1 MDLCDHLPLMRL
13 PSTKTLRAFQL
24 AARSGSFKT
33 AASQLF
39 LTPSAVSHQI
49 RALEE
54 EVGVTLFHRGAR
66 TLTLTDAGST
76 YLAEIEYLF
85 ERLDTATR
93 ELRARAGRSTLR
105 LRVASFFASEF
116 LLPRLAALHAAQP
129 EIDLEID
136 TDGTGTDAHP
146 PDADVSIVLGS
157 GNWHE
162 LQAHR
167 LFSQTYVPACSPALL
182 ARTPLAS
189 IEQLDGQ
196 TLLVFEARKDG
207 WERWAESAGLQMP
220 KPRKRIAF
228 NNMSSLV
235 RATERSAGIGLIPG
249 TLSAERFRAKSLTRL
264 FEHEWTTEDSYFLV
278 HRAEV
283 AARPE
288 VVAFRKWLLDELQT
302 GMTVPPLA
310 GQVSAL
316 S

>member
-1 MDLCDHLPLMRL
+1 MRL

-33 AASQLF
+33 AAGQLF

-54 EVGVTLFHRGAR
+54 ELGVALFHRGAR
-66 TLTLTDAGST
+66 TLTLTDAGQA
-76 YLAEIEYLF
+76 YLQEIDYLF
-85 ERLDTATR
+85 DRLDAATR
-93 ELRARAGRSTLR
+93 ELRARAGRGTLR
-105 LRVASFFASEF
+105 LRVASFFANEF

-129 EIDLEID
+129 DIDLEID
-136 TDGTGTDAHP
+136 TETGTDLHP
-146 PDADVSIVLGS
+146 ADADVSIVLGS
-157 GNWHE
+157 GAWND

-167 LFSQTYVPACSPALL
+167 LFSQAYVPACSPALL
-182 ARTPLAS
+182 ARTPITS
-189 IEQLDGQ
+189 IEQLNGQ

-220 KPRKRIAF
+220 RPRKRIAF

-235 RATERSAGIGLIPG
+235 RATERSAGIGLIPAP
-249 TLSAERFRAKSLTRL
+249 LSTERFRAKSLTRL
-264 FEHEWTTEDSYFLV
+264 FDHEWETEDSYFLV

-288 VVAFRKWLLDELQT
+288 VIAFRKWILDELQKAMKLPAS
-302 GMTVPPLA
+302 GAPAVA
-310 GQVSAL
+310 G
-316 S
+316 